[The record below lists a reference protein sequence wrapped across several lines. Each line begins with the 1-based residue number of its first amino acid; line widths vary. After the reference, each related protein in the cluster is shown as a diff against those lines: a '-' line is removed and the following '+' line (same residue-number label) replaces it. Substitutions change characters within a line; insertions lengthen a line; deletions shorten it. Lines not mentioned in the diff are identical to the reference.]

1 MTAENRVAIVTGGA
15 RGIGEGI
22 AHRLAADGMRVAV
35 LDRDGAA
42 AGRTARELTGPG
54 IGVEVD
60 VRDATAVEAAVTTV
74 TEQLGPVEVLVNNAG
89 IARDNLMFRM
99 TEDEWD
105 DVIDVHL
112 RGTFLMSR
120 AAQRH
125 MVLARAGAIVN
136 VSSTSA
142 IGNRGQANY
151 TAAKSGV
158 IGLTKTM
165 ALELGPYGVRVNA
178 IAPGFVAT
186 AMSAE
191 AADRIGISHEEFQ
204 RRAAE
209 GNASRRVGRPA
220 DIAGV
225 VSFLVGPD
233 AAFVNGALI
242 PVAGGP
248 WA

>member
-1 MTAENRVAIVTGGA
+1 MMERENRVAIVTGGA
-15 RGIGEGI
+15 RGIGAGI
-22 AHRLAADGMRVAV
+22 ARRLATDGMRVAV
-35 LDRDGAA
+35 LDRDGESAV
-42 AGRTARELTGPG
+42 RTARDLNG
-54 IGVEVD
+54 IGLEVD
-60 VRDATAVEAAVTTV
+60 VRDAKGVENAVAAVA
-74 TEQLGPVEVLVNNAG
+74 ERLGPPAVLVNNAG
-89 IARDNLMFRM
+89 VARDNLMYKM

-105 DVIDVHL
+105 EVIDVHL

-125 MVLARAGAIVN
+125 MVPARSGAIIN
-136 VSSTSA
+136 VSSTAA

-165 ALELGPYGVRVNA
+165 AIELGPYGVRVNA
-178 IAPGFVAT
+178 IAPGFVPT
-186 AMSAE
+186 AMSEE
-191 AADRIGISHEEFQ
+191 AANRIGITHDEFQ

-209 GNASRRVGRPA
+209 NNASRRVGRPE

-225 VSFLVGPD
+225 VSFLTGPD

-242 PVAGGP
+242 PIAGGP